1 MNVLLSYTSV
11 PGTTA
16 AYLEKAMR
24 RLCGVI
30 THGPTI
36 SKDILEK
43 WDLLAIEKKV
53 KNHPFPFLDGD
64 MERVLGQL
72 PVGWKPDAFL
82 YVDTGIFYPLKNM
95 RSLNC
100 LKACYLIDSHIAFDT
115 HLEFAKDF
123 DIVFA
128 AHKPAIDM
136 FKDKGIKNVFWIPP
150 ACDPALHEKK
160 AEKKLY
166 DVGFVGSPNT
176 ERVRMLKELGQRFN
190 TYHERCFLER
200 MAEVY
205 SQSKIVFNKSIE
217 GGLNMRVFEALAS
230 GSMLLTNET
239 NGSGLEDIFQDRK
252 HLVIYR
258 NENELFELADYYLKN
273 DDEREEIA
281 FEGMSKV
288 LSEHAYSNR
297 VKDVLKIISLS
308 TG

>member
-136 FKDKGIKNVFWIPP
+136 FKDKGIKNVF
-150 ACDPALHEKK
+150 EK
-160 AEKKLY
+160 
-166 DVGFVGSPNT
+166 NQT
-176 ERVRMLKELGQRFN
+176 
-190 TYHERCFLER
+190 
-200 MAEVY
+200 
-205 SQSKIVFNKSIE
+205 
-217 GGLNMRVFEALAS
+217 
-230 GSMLLTNET
+230 
-239 NGSGLEDIFQDRK
+239 
-252 HLVIYR
+252 
-258 NENELFELADYYLKN
+258 
-273 DDEREEIA
+273 
-281 FEGMSKV
+281 
-288 LSEHAYSNR
+288 
-297 VKDVLKIISLS
+297 
-308 TG
+308 